1 MWADQEEEAHLTHTS
16 AIGPIDINIISGRKL
31 KVVAKKKINCY
42 NWVFNMRPGKVN
54 IPMSPFVPITC
65 LDRAY
70 ELNPG
75 ASLVFYERREGLRS
89 WAGGAFT
96 QKGRFLEQWC
106 WPNWDFYIAASIR
119 GCSFNFT
126 AARVHPWLLFFL
138 TSRSFF
144 LRRGHVFSPQC
155 ALFVRP
161 PPDVPSA
168 RRTRAELPRGA
179 SRVSHSA
186 PGLQVGPRKPCVR

>member
-1 MWADQEEEAHLTHTS
+1 MPFIYLDTGSALILRSKPQPQRTTYQPPAPALKRGMSVHAQVHAVTHT
-16 AIGPIDINIISGRKL
+16 
-31 KVVAKKKINCY
+31 
-42 NWVFNMRPGKVN
+42 F
-54 IPMSPFVPITC
+54 
-65 LDRAY
+65 DRAY